1 MRKFLIDT
9 DTASDDAVALIMAHN
24 WADIEILGIT
34 IVNGNVP
41 VKQGALNALY
51 TTELCQKSTP
61 IFLGC
66 SQPILRKSEYSY
78 WFHGANGMGNIN
90 IPLTEIKPQKKHA
103 IDAIVDII
111 KANPHEITLVTLGP
125 LTNIAIAISRSP
137 EITKLVKRCIIM
149 GGAVNTIGNV
159 TPAAEY
165 NMWVDPEAAKIVFH
179 SGMPIE
185 MVGWELS
192 RKEAALTSDEIEKIK
207 KIPTQL
213 AQFAIECNQT
223 AIDASMKIQKAP
235 GLTLADP
242 IAMAVALD
250 PTIVREKAKY
260 FVEVEIFSDLTRGQT
275 VVDEFGVLKKE
286 PNLTVIKSIDISK
299 WKDILLNSLK

>member
-137 EITKLVKRCIIM
+137 EITKLVKRCVIM
-149 GGAVNTIGNV
+149 GGAANTIGNV

-242 IAMAVALD
+242 IAMAVALN

-260 FVEVEIFSDLTRGQT
+260 FVEVEINSDLTRGQT

>member
-223 AIDASMKIQKAP
+223 AIDAS
-235 GLTLADP
+235 
-242 IAMAVALD
+242 
-250 PTIVREKAKY
+250 
-260 FVEVEIFSDLTRGQT
+260 
-275 VVDEFGVLKKE
+275 
-286 PNLTVIKSIDISK
+286 
-299 WKDILLNSLK
+299 